1 VGDFIIRTGDLVSI
15 VIDPP
20 AIVPQLEVPM
30 PLEGSAETILVN
42 GTPACVLGD
51 EMPAELMEPMP
62 YTAPP
67 FIVPGMGTLMLTLL
81 PDNMTVQTM
90 ADGPLLIRG
99 GPFIAMFTV
108 EDPAMQPTP
117 AGPIPDPVLEKPG
130 TAEFITTNMT
140 VIAS

>member
-1 VGDFIIRTGDLVSI
+1 VGDVIIRTGDMVSI
-15 VIDPP
+15 MIDPP
-20 AIVPQLEVPM
+20 AIVPQLEAPV

-42 GTPACVLGD
+42 GMPACVVGD
-51 EMPAELMEPMP
+51 EMPPELMVPME

-81 PDNMTVQTM
+81 PDNMTVLTM

-99 GPFIAMFTV
+99 GPFIALFTV

-117 AGPIPDPVLEKPG
+117 AGPIPDPLIEKPG
-130 TAEFITTNMT
+130 TAEFITTNET
-140 VIAS
+140 VFAS

>member
-1 VGDFIIRTGDLVSI
+1 MGDVIIRTGDMVSI
-15 VIDPP
+15 MIDPP
-20 AIVPQLEVPM
+20 AIVPQLEAPV

-42 GTPACVLGD
+42 GMPACVVGD
-51 EMPAELMEPMP
+51 EMPPELMVPME

-81 PDNMTVQTM
+81 PDNMTVLTM

-99 GPFIAMFTV
+99 GPFIALFTV

-117 AGPIPDPVLEKPG
+117 AGPIPDPMIEKPG
-130 TAEFITTNMT
+130 TAEFITTNET
-140 VIAS
+140 VFAS

>member
-1 VGDFIIRTGDLVSI
+1 MVSI
-15 VIDPP
+15 MIDPP
-20 AIVPQLEVPM
+20 AIVPQLEAPV

-42 GTPACVLGD
+42 GMPACVVGD
-51 EMPAELMEPMP
+51 EMPPELMVPME

-81 PDNMTVQTM
+81 PDNMTVLTM

-99 GPFIAMFTV
+99 GPFIALFTV

-117 AGPIPDPVLEKPG
+117 AGPIPDPMIEKPG
-130 TAEFITTNMT
+130 TAEFITTNET
-140 VIAS
+140 VFAS

>member
-1 VGDFIIRTGDLVSI
+1 VGDVIIRTGDMVSI
-15 VIDPP
+15 MIDPP
-20 AIVPQLEVPM
+20 AIVPQLEAPV

-42 GTPACVLGD
+42 GMPACVVGD
-51 EMPAELMEPMP
+51 EMPPELMVPME

-81 PDNMTVQTM
+81 PDNMTVLTM

-99 GPFIAMFTV
+99 GPFIALFTV

-117 AGPIPDPVLEKPG
+117 AGPIPDPVIEKPG
-130 TAEFITTNMT
+130 TAEFITTNET
-140 VIAS
+140 VFAS